1 MSLAASPENPRFT
14 AIGPGEHHLA
24 VGAALPSVDASHV
37 ELASTVWDEATDGS
51 VSTKGVS
58 RELAV
63 ALSELLEACDVSYLC
78 VIDAR

>member
-24 VGAALPSVDASHV
+24 VAL
-37 ELASTVWDEATDGS
+37 G
-51 VSTKGVS
+51 
-58 RELAV
+58 
-63 ALSELLEACDVSYLC
+63 ELLEACDVSYLC